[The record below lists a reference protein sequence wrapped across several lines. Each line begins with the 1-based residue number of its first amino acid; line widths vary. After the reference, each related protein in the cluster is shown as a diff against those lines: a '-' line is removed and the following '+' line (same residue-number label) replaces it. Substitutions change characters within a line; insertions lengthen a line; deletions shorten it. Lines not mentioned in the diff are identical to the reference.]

1 MHKYNSYQ
9 QLLKTPASFSKCWV
23 SVATATVEGF
33 CTGRATVE
41 FVVTIDATAGFL
53 MLLLLKEGLA
63 DRGFGFCIVAAGLV
77 VKPFPIV
84 VDVAAAFWLP
94 GSVAFCVKLYVLTR
108 VEAEY
113 MESPPLRF
121 SISLTISLNKPKS
134 LLLVILLH
142 TLPPIKSL
150 RLSVCAA
157 GASES
162 ELDDSP
168 WGGILFETGIGADI
182 SKFLNFSRLIND
194 AMRLMVPSRRIFS
207 LGSAC
212 NGTGGGGCGG
222 VVGAGRLGCKSF
234 AIFTDF
240 KGKFKVEFSNT
251 GIEIIGLVFG
261 LGLGG
266 GKAGATPPI
275 CEAANTGVLFDKVPL
290 DLESFCLA
298 GCSGAALCEPL
309 KLPLSVAAS
318 FNGLRVKPLN
328 LPNIP
333 FPKASLESLGDFN
346 KAEFMS
352 SVLLGVDFGKAL
364 AI

>member
-63 DRGFGFCIVAAGLV
+63 DRGFGFCIVAAGLL

-212 NGTGGGGCGG
+212 NGTGGG
-222 VVGAGRLGCKSF
+222 
-234 AIFTDF
+234 
-240 KGKFKVEFSNT
+240 VEFSNT

-275 CEAANTGVLFDKVPL
+275 CEAANAGVLFDKVPL

-298 GCSGAALCEPL
+298 GCSGAALCGIPKTL
-309 KLPLSVAAS
+309 VAAS

-352 SVLLGVDFGKAL
+352 SVLLGVDFDYHTKL
-364 AI
+364 LNT